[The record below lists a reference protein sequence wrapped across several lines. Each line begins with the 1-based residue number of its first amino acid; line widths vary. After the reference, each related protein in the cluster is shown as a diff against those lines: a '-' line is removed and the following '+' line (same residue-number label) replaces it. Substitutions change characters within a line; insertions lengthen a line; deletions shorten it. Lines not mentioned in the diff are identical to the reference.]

1 MSEKIVLTISVHPLW
16 GPVFQLVIVE
26 KEPSGALTITEIA
39 TEMSS
44 EGLQMNESAQKILA
58 FTVNYSDRS
67 LMKNYSKEK
76 TIKAF
81 HSTVTPDTINNYI
94 RPCIEGYHRKI
105 VRLLYSSGIP
115 LYFRDG
121 TKTRNLWPQDRIKV
135 TEKASQIVF
144 TFEKEKDS
152 GLHYSICIE
161 GESGVIDL
169 YSRSC
174 ITLSRDPAVIVTDKT
189 LLFFED
195 IDVKKLTPFFTKK
208 IINVPSSSED
218 QYLKTFV
225 RNCVLKFKVNATGID
240 IREIQ
245 PEKEARIS
253 FEADWYGKPALLLN
267 FYYEKKKYP
276 LDYPDKKIVIVDEN
290 EGHTALRW
298 FHLDKEW
305 ERGLIKL
312 LLDSGLQQTGPNH
325 FSCIENKDTELS
337 KEFSGMVDWIRMH
350 KDILTAFQF
359 SQDQLDHAYF
369 LGEISMVTNVETG
382 RDWFDLHCTVI
393 FGKFQ
398 IPFSRFRNHILENKR
413 EYVLPDGSIAI
424 LPSEWFDRY
433 YELMLFSKNNGEN
446 FRLRKNQYRLAEPIK
461 EFSSDILLPK
471 ENQNPP
477 EVPSTLKA
485 SLRPYQIAGFQWLV
499 WLYRNGFGG
508 CLADDMGLGKTVQ
521 TIALLEYISSERKDQ
536 DVSCSSTLQEC
547 IPMKKEH
554 NPFFDGQLSLFDDFY
569 DTGYE
574 NLECMTEHKVQSE
587 QRSIHDTQ
595 TGYLPSLIVMP
606 TSLLYNWQNEIRKFA
621 PNLKFYTYSGTKRL
635 KSKDTSAIFRH
646 YQIVLTTYGTLRN
659 DIELLRICQF
669 HHLILDESQYVKNPD
684 SLTYKAVHQIDA
696 LYKIALTGTPVENSL
711 TDLWAQFN
719 LVNENMLGSY
729 NAFRNA
735 YIHPIAHENKEKEAA
750 LLHIIQPFLMR
761 RTKQEVTPELP
772 PLQEE
777 TVYCDMSP
785 EQKECY
791 QAEKNKLRNS
801 LLDEK
806 MLVQPHQLS
815 MMTLQGLTRL
825 RLLAN
830 HPKLVVPDYAG
841 DSGKFEQIIMRF
853 ETLRSEGHKV
863 LIFSSFV
870 KHLRILADHFEG
882 EHWPYA
888 LLTGSMPAAERE
900 KEIERFTREP
910 EIACFFISLKAGGVG
925 LNLTAADYVFIIDPW
940 WNPAAEM
947 QALSRSHRIGQDKNV
962 IVYRFISSKTI
973 EEKIRLLQNDKA
985 RLAATFVT
993 SSNPLANLGREEISR
1008 LL

>member
-1 MSEKIVLTISVHPLW
+1 MNEKIVLTISVHPLW
-16 GPVFQLVIVE
+16 GPVFQPVVVDE
-26 KEPSGALTITEIA
+26 EPSGVLTITEIA
-39 TEMSS
+39 TGASP
-44 EGLQMNESAQKILA
+44 EGLQMNESSQKILA
-58 FTVNYSDRS
+58 LTVNYSDRS

-76 TIKAF
+76 TLKAF
-81 HSTVTPDTINNYI
+81 LSTVTPNTINNYI

-105 VRLLYSSGIP
+105 VRLLYSSGMS

-121 TKTRNLWPQDRIKV
+121 AKTRNLWPDDRIQV
-135 TEKASQIVF
+135 TEKASQVVF
-144 TFEKEKDS
+144 TFEKEQNS

-169 YSRSC
+169 YSRSY
-174 ITLSRDPAVIVTDKT
+174 ITLSREPAIIVTDRT

-195 IDVKKLTPFFTKK
+195 IDVKKLSPFFTKK
-208 IINVPSSSED
+208 VINVPASSEN

-225 RNCVLKFKVNATGID
+225 RNCLLKFKVNAIGID
-240 IREIQ
+240 VNEIQ

-253 FEADWYGKPALLLN
+253 FEADWYGKPTLLLS

-276 LDYPDKKIVIVDEN
+276 LDYPDKKIVIVDES
-290 EGHTALRW
+290 GGRTALRW
-298 FHLDKEW
+298 FYPDKQW
-305 ERGLIKL
+305 ERDLIQL
-312 LLDSGLQQTGPNH
+312 LLDNGLKQTGPNH
-325 FSCIENKDTELS
+325 FSYIENKDSELS
-337 KEFSGMVDWIRMH
+337 GEFFGLVDWIRMH
-350 KDILTAFQF
+350 QNILAAFRF
-359 SQDQLDHAYF
+359 SQNLFNHTYF
-369 LGEISMVTNVETG
+369 LGEISMETNVETG
-382 RDWFDLHCTVI
+382 HDWFDLHCIAV
-393 FGKFQ
+393 FGNFQ
-398 IPFSRFRNHILENKR
+398 IPFCRFRNHILENKR

-433 YELMLFSKNNGEN
+433 YELMFFSKNNGDS
-446 FRLRKNQYRLAEPIK
+446 FRLKKSQYRLAEPFK
-461 EFSSDILLPK
+461 EVSPDIPILT
-471 ENQNPP
+471 ESQNPP

-485 SLRPYQIAGFQWLV
+485 RLRPYQVAGFQWLV
-499 WLYRNGFGG
+499 WLYNNGFGG

-521 TIALLEYISSERKDQ
+521 TIALLEYISSERKKQ
-536 DVSCSSTLQEC
+536 NSSGSPKLQERF
-547 IPMKKEH
+547 PT
-554 NPFFDGQLSLFDDFY
+554 PDGYGQLSLFD
-569 DTGYE
+569 
-574 NLECMTEHKVQSE
+574 NLYNTEAETSE
-587 QRSIHDTQ
+587 PQKNQ
-595 TGYLPSLIVMP
+595 TGNLPSLIVMP
-606 TSLLYNWQNEIRKFA
+606 TSLLYNWQNEIHKFA
-621 PNLKFYTYSGTKRL
+621 PNLKFYTYSGAKRL
-635 KSKDTSAIFRH
+635 KSKDTSAVFRH

-659 DIELLRICQF
+659 DIELLKTCQF
-669 HHLILDESQYVKNPD
+669 HHLVLDESQYVKNPD
-684 SLTYKAVHQIDA
+684 SLTYKAVRQIDA

-729 NAFRNA
+729 SAFRNA
-735 YIHPIAHENKEKEAA
+735 YIHPIAQENKEKEEA

-772 PLQEE
+772 PLLEE

-785 EQKECY
+785 EQNECY
-791 QAEKNKLRNS
+791 QTEKNKLRNS

-806 MLVQPHQLS
+806 ILVQPHQLS
-815 MMTLQGLTRL
+815 MLTLQGLTRL

-830 HPKLVVPDYAG
+830 HPVLVQPDYGG

-870 KHLRILADHFEG
+870 KHLRILANHFDK

-888 LLTGSMPAAERE
+888 RLTGSMPVAERE

-973 EEKIRLLQNDKA
+973 EEKIRVLQNDKA
-985 RLAATFVT
+985 KLAATFVT
-993 SSNPLANLGREEISR
+993 SGNPLANLGREEISR